1 MYCQLEYLADC
12 PLVDIQHTLDELP
25 ATLDETYERTLR
37 EIKDIN
43 SEYARRLLLCVAVAS
58 RPLRVEELAETF
70 AIDFEGQIPVFH
82 EERRLKN
89 PVEAVLSTCPTFL
102 SVVEDRHFQVVRFS
116 HFTVK
121 EFLTSFRFAGKHDS
135 ISRRYHIS
143 MIPAHTLMTQACLG
157 MLLHL
162 NQNITR
168 DSLTRFPLAEY
179 AAEHWFEHARFED
192 VSQNV
197 EEGIKQLFDWKKPHL
212 SIWLWIHG
220 LTEDRWQQHREVE
233 WPFPPHGTPLH
244 YAAFCGLH
252 NFAKMLATEDPRDVN
267 SHNFDNASTP
277 LHLTSEEGHVDVA
290 RMLMEFGADLSARD
304 MDSWTPLHSASS
316 MGHVNV
322 VRILMESNADA
333 SAQDLDNWTP
343 LLWASSMGHVD
354 VARMLLE
361 FGADVSAQTQDGRTP
376 LHWASGMGHVDVAQ
390 MLIERGADV
399 SAQDKDG
406 WTPLHWAS
414 NDGHV
419 DLAQMIVGRGA
430 NVSIQAW
437 DGWTPLHCACSNGH
451 VDVARILAECGADM
465 SAQDKLGWTPL
476 RWASNNGYVDVTR
489 NLVGHSSDG

>member
-1 MYCQLEYLADC
+1 MVCQLEYLANC
-12 PLVDIQHTLDELP
+12 PPVGIQRALDELP

-37 EIKDIN
+37 EIKDTN
-43 SEYARRLLLCVAVAS
+43 SEYARRLLLCVAAAS
-58 RPLRVEELAETF
+58 RPMRVEELAEIPAF
-70 AIDFEGQIPVFH
+70 DFEGQGQIPVFH

-89 PVEAVLSTCPTFL
+89 PVGAVLSTCPTFL
-102 SVVEDRHFQVVRFS
+102 SVVEDRHFQVVQFS

-121 EFLTSFRFAGKHDS
+121 EFLTSSRFAEKHDT

-143 MIPAHTLMTQACLG
+143 MTPAHTFMLQVCLG

-162 NQNITR
+162 DQNTTR
-168 DSLTRFPLAEY
+168 DSLTGLPLAKF
-179 AAEHWFEHARFED
+179 AADHWFEHAHFGVE
-192 VSQNV
+192 SQNIV
-197 EEGIKQLFDWKKPHL
+197 EQLLDQKKPYF
-212 SIWLWIHG
+212 SIWFWIHG
-220 LTEDRWQQHREVE
+220 LTVDRWHKHREVE
-233 WPFPPHGTPLH
+233 WPFPPRGTPLH
-244 YAAFCGLH
+244 YAAFCGLQT
-252 NFAKMLATEDPRDVN
+252 FAKMLATENPRDVN
-267 SHNFDNASTP
+267 SQNFDNASTP

-304 MDSWTPLHSASS
+304 MDGWTPLHSASS

-322 VRILMESNADA
+322 VRILIESNADV
-333 SAQDLDNWTP
+333 SAQDMDGWTP

-361 FGADVSAQTQDGRTP
+361 FDADVSAQTQDGRTP

-390 MLIERGADV
+390 MLIGRGADM

-451 VDVARILAECGADM
+451 VDVARILVECGADM